1 MLEQKLVTCNDL
13 IKLNESHKKG
23 KLETVD
29 FLWKAWHLS
38 QPKGKP
44 PQDLHLS
51 EKERVDMWVQKLGG
65 CPSYEDFLGFGADLD
80 NPKFGAERYVNVK
93 E

>member
-1 MLEQKLVTCNDL
+1 MEYKNEKIKEFKTNIKMLEQKLVTCNDL

-23 KLETVD
+23 KLPTVD

-44 PQDLHLS
+44 P
-51 EKERVDMWVQKLGG
+51 
-65 CPSYEDFLGFGADLD
+65 
-80 NPKFGAERYVNVK
+80 
-93 E
+93 